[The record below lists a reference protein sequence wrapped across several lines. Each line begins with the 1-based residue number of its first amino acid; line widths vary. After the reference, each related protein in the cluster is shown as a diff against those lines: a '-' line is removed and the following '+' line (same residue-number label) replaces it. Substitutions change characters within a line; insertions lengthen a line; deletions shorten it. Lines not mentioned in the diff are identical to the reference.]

1 TATGMAKKQR
11 PPRRRPGP
19 PAMPPARAPAPA
31 RALPGPL
38 VEAVK
43 GVVLAHLAT
52 TSGGAATFVAL
63 ARAVRAAKRSGS
75 IAIPVPERQI
85 DAAIKALLAS
95 GVLVQAGD
103 GTISIGRQG
112 TPAASNPP
120 AIAALVKEIVT
131 TYLAEHV
138 HATSETLATHV
149 RDARRL
155 GSLATSSEQVEAAI
169 KALIDSGDVVQ
180 AGDENELFLSPALA
194 TAAGPPGPVP
204 GMTARQYDEAR
215 RFVVRR
221 FEDFATICTFNELVP
236 PDDHVYFP
244 REIYSDKALRDAVWH
259 VLRSGGFVVEEGSCE
274 GYSTVTT
281 SERVAWYREQRAMIA
296 ERWLREGI
304 PAREADAVADL
315 EAEIAEN
322 LRVID
327 PAGFHAEYKPYDFK
341 DPEEW
346 VRLVDA
352 FFNCHCLVENGHVV
366 GLWISDDWT
375 TRTPD
380 PPNPR
385 HMALRR
391 IPASIGD
398 LVHLRYLHIRNYH
411 ALAPLPAS
419 ITRLVDLEVLV
430 LGNAFEG
437 TLPAGFGNLRRLRT
451 LYLEGQG
458 DPAGP
463 GLPGSLGDLAS
474 LEHLCL
480 RCTGALPASIGN
492 LASLRTLTIHESSLG
507 SLPESFGDLRGL
519 RYLDLRGSPI
529 SPGSLA
535 SLPES
540 FGNLASLERLD
551 LSYNRLA
558 SLPGSFG
565 NLRALRTLDLRDN
578 RLATLPGSF
587 GSLASL
593 TTLKLMNNPL
603 TTLPA
608 SFSNLAS
615 LDVVDIF
622 PGAFPD
628 IIDQVLARRQSPNLI
643 KVLEGSNMIHGA
655 IVFPD
660 GITLHLSTR
669 DDKIPVFFSPDG
681 STIVS
686 AARYNHLLSWNAHT
700 GELLE
705 DLDLQIHEHVTL
717 LDFSPDLSRF
727 VTCSPDGTTRV
738 FETRTGT
745 LLLAMPEMWIQ
756 HTVFS
761 PNGNM
766 LAMVTRHGVLH
777 LRDLSA
783 CKDKLVVNDA
793 RSPGLFSPD
802 GTKLVVSCRPSR
814 AWDLRSMDEIEFEP
828 AGSDIT
834 HPVVFSADGNILVA
848 RNEKYQDMSMA
859 LWDVLTGRQIR
870 AFKSLGYHPF
880 IALSSDG
887 RFLAIGCNGNIQL
900 HDIVAGTVKTL
911 EGGIGPVYFSPDGLS
926 LVSCSR
932 DMTVRLWDVRTGEQ
946 KSLFRSGPPS
956 RFLWARFSPDGTMI
970 ATGSEDGRIRLWS
983 VYPRES

>member
-1 TATGMAKKQR
+1 
-11 PPRRRPGP
+11 
-19 PAMPPARAPAPA
+19 MPPARAPAPA

-398 LVHLRYLHIRNYH
+398 IVHLRYLHIRNYH

-463 GLPGSLGDLAS
+463 GLPGSLGDLAN

-540 FGNLASLERLD
+540 FGNLASLEHLD

-558 SLPGSFG
+558 SLPDSFG
-565 NLRALRTLDLRDN
+565 NLRK
-578 RLATLPGSF
+578 
-587 GSLASL
+587 L
-593 TTLKLMNNPL
+593 TTLLLKGNPL
-603 TTLPA
+603 ENLPQSCKFLDVLEETDA
-608 SFSNLAS
+608 REMFLPLQSSGIEQHVSKELLRRLPHPGRVNTVAFSPNGDILAS
-615 LDVVDIF
+615 GSQDYTTRLWEARS
-622 PGAFPD
+622 GNLLGMLKGHEA
-628 IIDQVLARRQSPNLI
+628 QVSSIA
-643 KVLEGSNMIHGA
+643 
-655 IVFPD
+655 
-660 GITLHLSTR
+660 
-669 DDKIPVFFSPDG
+669 FSPDG
-681 STIVS
+681 SKVVTCSYDSSVRIWAVP
-686 AARYNHLLSWNAHT
+686 T
-700 GELLE
+700 GEP
-705 DLDLQIHEHVTL
+705 QHVLRVDASSEPFTSVA
-717 LDFSPDLSRF
+717 FSPDGSMVAAGSWDKCIHIWDPLDGKPLRVLEGHSKW
-727 VTCSPDGTTRV
+727 VTQVS
-738 FETRTGT
+738 
-745 LLLAMPEMWIQ
+745 
-756 HTVFS
+756 
-761 PNGNM
+761 
-766 LAMVTRHGVLH
+766 
-777 LRDLSA
+777 
-783 CKDKLVVNDA
+783 
-793 RSPGLFSPD
+793 FSPD
-802 GTKLVVSCRPSR
+802 GTFLAS
-814 AWDLRSMDEIEFEP
+814 I
-828 AGSDIT
+828 
-834 HPVVFSADGNILVA
+834 
-848 RNEKYQDMSMA
+848 
-859 LWDVLTGRQIR
+859 
-870 AFKSLGYHPF
+870 
-880 IALSSDG
+880 SSDG
-887 RFLAIGCNGNIQL
+887 TTRCWNPQDGTELHVVKGFNRAADAIAVSPNGEDVAISVSNIIHVIDVATGTTRFFLDSKFPASIFSLA
-900 HDIVAGTVKTL
+900 
-911 EGGIGPVYFSPDGLS
+911 YSPDGHLLAAGS
-926 LVSCSR
+926 S
-932 DMTVRLWDVRTGEQ
+932 DKTVRIWDVSKREIVQTITDWFSTCMYGV
-946 KSLFRSGPPS
+946 
-956 RFLWARFSPDGTMI
+956 AFSPDGTQV
-970 ATGSEDGRIRLWS
+970 ASGSESSGVCIWTVS
-983 VYPRES
+983 Y